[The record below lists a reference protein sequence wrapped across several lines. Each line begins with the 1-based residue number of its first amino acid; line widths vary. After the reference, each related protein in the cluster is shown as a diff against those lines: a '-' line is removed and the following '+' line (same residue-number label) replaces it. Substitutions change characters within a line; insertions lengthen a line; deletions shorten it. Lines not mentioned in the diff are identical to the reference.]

1 MERRYYRVRLSVSG
15 AGTSENATVQL
26 PTASQSANQVW
37 LLASFTFGKASGS
50 AASWTPRLMQT
61 STASD
66 SSIEERFVYAS
77 GSASINDVFAQP
89 MPSLA
94 DSDATLYFKP
104 GFNTGSDNNYGA
116 EVWFVRAKGGAAG

>member
-1 MERRYYRVRLSVSG
+1 MDSRYYRVRLTVAS

-26 PTASQSANQVW
+26 PT
-37 LLASFTFGKASGS
+37 ASGS

-61 STASD
+61 SDASD
-66 SSIEERFVYAS
+66 SGIEERFVYAS

-89 MPSLA
+89 MPCLA
-94 DSDATLYFKP
+94 DSDGKLYFKP

-116 EVWFVRAKGGAAG
+116 EFWFIRAKGGAAG

>member
-1 MERRYYRVRLSVSG
+1 MDSRYYRVRLTVAS

-26 PTASQSANQVW
+26 PTASQSSNQVW

-61 STASD
+61 SDASD
-66 SSIEERFVYAS
+66 SGIEERFVYAS

-89 MPSLA
+89 MPCLA
-94 DSDATLYFKP
+94 DADGKLYFKP
-104 GFNTGSDNNYGA
+104 GFNAGSDNVYGA
-116 EVWFVRAKGGAAG
+116 EFWFVRAKGGAAG